1 MAIYSMRMQVI
12 GRSAGRSATAAA
24 AYRSGEEVRD
34 ERTGK
39 VHDYTGK
46 SDIYGSEI
54 LLPEGAPERL
64 GDRVTLWNEVER
76 VEKRK
81 DAQLSREVMIALPA
95 ELTHEQKLEL
105 TREYVRGEFS
115 EQGMI
120 ADIGYHDFD
129 SHNPHAHIMLT
140 MRSVDEDGFGKKRRE
155 WNRRQ
160 ALERQRKAWE
170 EYANR
175 ALERAGFDNR
185 IDSRTLKE
193 QGVEREPQ
201 IHLGAKVLEMEAR
214 GVHTRVGDESRRISK
229 VNRDIERKQKRCE
242 EVQADIAAEQ
252 SQTETYLWPEIT
264 FTAELESELKQTVSR
279 PAAELFSDSD
289 NLRSPQPSV
298 PNVDP
303 EVVRQLGELLAERR
317 EDMAL
322 ESLPEASELAA
333 EIEKVTKKTSE
344 LSATADGVF
353 ETMAKLLDKSD
364 EFQRMADEKQ
374 RQAQLE
380 EGRSQV
386 PLVEKK
392 QTAEQ
397 EDKRR
402 RRCQI
407 YQQYA
412 AKFVGKSVY
421 ECDHLVV
428 CELMSDLLT
437 ERGGQKLR
445 DDEITKVGSILL
457 QWPVAQQLKQTQGK
471 DAGVTYAMEVL
482 AKAQKAVEKAQRRS
496 RGQGIER

>member
-1 MAIYSMRMQVI
+1 MAIFSMRMQVI

-64 GDRVTLWNEVER
+64 GDRGVLWNEVER

-81 DAQLSREVMIALPA
+81 DAQLSREVMVALPA

-105 TREYVRGEFS
+105 TREYVQGEFV

-140 MRSVDEDGFGKKRRE
+140 MRGVDEDGFGKKRRE
-155 WNRRQ
+155 WNKRQ

-175 ALERAGFDNR
+175 ALERAGLETR
-185 IDSRTLKE
+185 IDHRTLKE

-214 GVHTRVGDESRRISK
+214 GVQTRVGDESRRISK
-229 VNRDIERKQKRCE
+229 VNRAIERKQKRCE
-242 EVQADIAAEQ
+242 EVQADIAAEK

-264 FTAELESELKQTVSR
+264 FTEELERELKQAVSI
-279 PAAELFSDSD
+279 PAAELFSDSASQR
-289 NLRSPQPSV
+289 LPQPSV
-298 PNVDP
+298 PDVDT
-303 EVVRQLGELLAERR
+303 EVVRQFGELLAERR
-317 EDMAL
+317 EETAL
-322 ESLPEASELAA
+322 ENLPEASELVA
-333 EIEKVTKKTSE
+333 EIEKVAKKTGE

-353 ETMAKLLDKSD
+353 ETMARLLGKSD
-364 EFQRMADEKQ
+364 ELQRLADEKQ
-374 RQAQLE
+374 RQSQQDK
-380 EGRSQV
+380 GRSPALPNKQ
-386 PLVEKK
+386 KK
-392 QTAEQ
+392 QSVQRQEQ
-397 EDKRR
+397 SKQRQRKRIKER
-402 RRCQI
+402 DR
-407 YQQYA
+407 
-412 AKFVGKSVY
+412 GM
-421 ECDHLVV
+421 
-428 CELMSDLLT
+428 EL
-437 ERGGQKLR
+437 
-445 DDEITKVGSILL
+445 
-457 QWPVAQQLKQTQGK
+457 
-471 DAGVTYAMEVL
+471 
-482 AKAQKAVEKAQRRS
+482 
-496 RGQGIER
+496 